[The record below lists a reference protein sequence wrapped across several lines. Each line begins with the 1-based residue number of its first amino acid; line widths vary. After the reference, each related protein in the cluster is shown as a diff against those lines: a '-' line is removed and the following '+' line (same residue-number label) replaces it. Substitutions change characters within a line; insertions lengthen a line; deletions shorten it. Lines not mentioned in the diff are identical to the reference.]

1 MLTLMKCF
9 GYYCLSAYQY
19 DFLISF
25 CQVMREFFMWM
36 TILLF
41 FIWFFNI
48 DYEEL
53 FNLFALV
60 GVNFFIFYSIC
71 DGSFHP
77 NSQIFKV
84 DLWYLIFV
92 LVSDLLCCFK
102 GLFYIVKQFRIW
114 KRRNNENKNNTVC
127 ADKSKPCDRSGIS
140 GYKNK

>member
-1 MLTLMKCF
+1 MYLGEEKIMLTLMKCF

-25 CQVMREFFMWM
+25 CQVMREIFMWM
-36 TILLF
+36 AILLF

-53 FNLFALV
+53 FNLFALA

-92 LVSDLLCCFK
+92 LVSDLLCCLR
-102 GLFYIVKQFRIW
+102 GGFYIVKQLEFRR
-114 KRRNNENKNNTVC
+114 KEHGEDTN
-127 ADKSKPCDRSGIS
+127 S
-140 GYKNK
+140 